1 MLRVVIQWNYYKENK
16 RYSSWN
22 ARQKKECVY
31 FYEYD
36 NYVGYIIQ
44 NMDYSDLQKLRLN
57 IYNKYHKLIKF
68 TRFTEKD
75 VDWNIFE
82 WYHLE
87 SPIIEIDNTDFALLI
102 PNSTI
107 RKRYFIW
114 DDVREKYF
122 LKSKF
127 INYIQLECPLM

>member
-1 MLRVVIQWNYYKENK
+1 MLRVVIQWTYYKENH

-36 NYVGYIIQ
+36 EYIGYIIQ
-44 NMDYSDLQKLRLN
+44 NMDYSDIQKLRLN
-57 IYNKYHKLIKF
+57 IYNKYQKLIKF
-68 TRFTEKD
+68 TPFWEVD
-75 VDWNIFE
+75 LDWNKFE
-82 WYHLE
+82 WYKLE

-102 PNSTI
+102 PNSSI
-107 RKRYFIW
+107 RKRYFLW
-114 DDVREKYF
+114 DSIREKYY

-127 INYIQLECPLM
+127 INYVQFNVV